1 MNAATIGI
9 TDIDKL
15 MKMTPFEFDALADGY
30 EIRMINQRADNAE
43 LAMFIRY
50 TMNESKVN
58 MRKMIDVGKLVRAVT
73 DKYKKKTNNVN
84 TSNTKHIDQK
94 MIDIINRRRKRAGLD

>member
-73 DKYKKKTNNVN
+73 DKYKKKTNVN
-84 TSNTKHIDQK
+84 NGNNKHIDQK